1 MRYNYYKGYLRYSGL
16 YKYFKHFQILLI
28 NKYKIIF
35 KIKTMNNF
43 NFYNPVKIL
52 FGKGKIAELSKNLP
66 QNAKILMTYGGGSI
80 HKNGVYDQVKAAL
93 KGFNV
98 VEFGG
103 IEPNPHY
110 ETLMKAVEVVKA
122 EKIDFLLAVGGG
134 SVLDGTKFIAA
145 AALYEGELAWDIAAK
160 QISVSKALPL
170 GAVLTLAAT
179 GSEMNSGG
187 VVTREATQEKFAF
200 GSPELFPKFS
210 ILDPQIT
217 FSLPQRQVANGIV
230 DAYVHVIEQ
239 YLTYPMNT
247 PVQDRFAE
255 GILLTLIEEGI
266 KASTAETPDY
276 DNRANLMWAAT
287 MALNGII
294 TVGGK
299 SDWST
304 HMIGHELTAL
314 HGIDHAVTLA
324 IVLPGVMSLM
334 KDKRRE
340 KLLQYATRIWNITEG
355 SEDERIE
362 SAILQTEAFF
372 RQVGIKTRLSEHQVG
387 QDTIDRIIE
396 RFTQRKM
403 RAVGSQQDI
412 SIAEVGELLKTR
424 L

>member
-1 MRYNYYKGYLRYSGL
+1 
-16 YKYFKHFQILLI
+16 
-28 NKYKIIF
+28 
-35 KIKTMNNF
+35 MNNF

-52 FGKGKIAELSKNLP
+52 FGKGKIAELSRNIP
-66 QNAKILMTYGGGSI
+66 GNARILMTYGGGSI
-80 HKNGVYDQVKAAL
+80 MKNGVYDQVKSAL
-93 KGFNV
+93 KGFSV

-103 IEPNPHY
+103 IEPNPRY

-145 AALYEGELAWDIAAK
+145 ASLYEGESAWDIAAN
-160 QISVSKALPL
+160 QISVSKALPF
-170 GAVLTLAAT
+170 GTVLTLAAT

-187 VVTREATQEKFAF
+187 VVTREATQEKIAF
-200 GSPELFPKFS
+200 GSPVLFPKFS

-247 PVQDRFAE
+247 PVQDRFDE
-255 GILLTLIEEGI
+255 GILLTLIDEGI

-304 HMIGHELTAL
+304 HMIGHELTAF

-324 IVLPGVMSLM
+324 IVLPGVMRLM

-340 KLLQYATRIWNITEG
+340 KLLQYATRVWNITEG
-355 SEDERIE
+355 SEEQRIE
-362 SAILQTEAFF
+362 SAIQQTEAFF
-372 RQVGIKTRLSEHQVG
+372 RQVGISTRLGEHHVG
-387 QDTIDRIIE
+387 QDTIDRIVE

-412 SIAEVGELLKTR
+412 SIADVGELLKTR

>member
-1 MRYNYYKGYLRYSGL
+1 
-16 YKYFKHFQILLI
+16 
-28 NKYKIIF
+28 
-35 KIKTMNNF
+35 MNNF
-43 NFYNPVKIL
+43 NFHNPVKIL

-66 QNAKILMTYGGGSI
+66 KDARILMTYGGGSI
-80 HKNGVYDQVKAAL
+80 FKNGVYEQVTAAL
-93 KGFNV
+93 KGFTV

-110 ETLMKAVEVVKA
+110 ETLIKAVEVVKS

-145 AALYEGELAWDIAAK
+145 AALYEGELAWDIAARS
-160 QISVSKALPL
+160 IPVTKALPL

-200 GSPELFPKFS
+200 GSPVLFPKFS

-239 YLTYPMNT
+239 YLTYPVNSQ
-247 PVQDRFAE
+247 VQDRFAE

-266 KASTAETPDY
+266 KASASETPDY
-276 DNRANLMWAAT
+276 ENRANLMWAAT

-294 TVGGK
+294 GVGVK
-299 SDWST
+299 HDWAT

-324 IVLPGVMSLM
+324 IVLPGLMRLM

-340 KLLQYATRIWNITEG
+340 KLHQYASRVWNITEG
-355 SEDERIE
+355 NDEERIE
-362 SAILQTEAFF
+362 AAIRQTEAFF
-372 RQVGIKTRLSEHQVG
+372 RQVGIKTLLSEHQVG
-387 QDTIDRIIE
+387 QDTIDRIVE

-403 RAVGSQQDI
+403 RAVGAQQDV
-412 SIAEVGELLKTR
+412 SIADVGEILKMR

>member
-1 MRYNYYKGYLRYSGL
+1 
-16 YKYFKHFQILLI
+16 
-28 NKYKIIF
+28 
-35 KIKTMNNF
+35 MNNF
-43 NFYNPVKIL
+43 NFYNPVRII
-52 FGKGKIAELSKNLP
+52 FGKGKIAELSKNVP
-66 QNAKILMTYGGGSI
+66 ANARILMTYGGGSI
-80 HKNGVYDQVKAAL
+80 FKNGVYDQVKAAL
-93 KGFNV
+93 KDFDF

-103 IEPNPHY
+103 IEPNPRY
-110 ETLMKAVEVVKA
+110 ETLMKAVEVVKT

-145 AALYEGELAWDIAAK
+145 ATLYEGESAWDIAAK
-160 QISVSKALPL
+160 SISVKKALPF

-187 VVTREATQEKFAF
+187 VITREETVEKFAF
-200 GSPELFPKFS
+200 GSPVLFPKFS

-217 FSLPQRQVANGIV
+217 FSLPKRQVANGIV

-255 GILLTLIEEGI
+255 GILLTLIEEGL
-266 KASTAETPDY
+266 KATTDETPDY

-304 HMIGHELTAL
+304 HMIGHELTAF

-324 IVLPGVMSLM
+324 IVLPGVMRLM

-340 KLLQYATRIWNITEG
+340 KLLQYASRVWNINEG
-355 SEDERIE
+355 SEEQRIE
-362 SAILQTEAFF
+362 SAIQRTESFF
-372 RQVGIKTRLSEHQVG
+372 KQVGIDIRLNDHNVG
-387 QDTIDRIIE
+387 QDTIDRIVE
-396 RFTQRKM
+396 RFTQRRM
-403 RAVGSQQDI
+403 RAVGNQQDV
-412 SIAEVGELLKTR
+412 SIANVGELLKER

>member
-1 MRYNYYKGYLRYSGL
+1 
-16 YKYFKHFQILLI
+16 
-28 NKYKIIF
+28 
-35 KIKTMNNF
+35 MNNF

-52 FGKGKIAELSKNLP
+52 FGKGKIAELSKNVP
-66 QNAKILMTYGGGSI
+66 ENARILMTYGGGSI
-80 HKNGVYDQVKAAL
+80 HKNGVYDQVIAAL
-93 KGFNV
+93 KGFNI

-103 IEPNPHY
+103 IEPNPRF

-145 AALYEGELAWDIAAK
+145 AALYEGESAWDIAAK

-200 GSPELFPKFS
+200 GSPVLFPKFS
-210 ILDPQIT
+210 VLDPQIT

-239 YLTYPMNT
+239 YLTYPVNS
-247 PVQDRFAE
+247 PVQDRLAE
-255 GILLTLIEEGI
+255 GILLTLIEEGP

-276 DNRANLMWAAT
+276 ENRANLMWAAT
-287 MALNGII
+287 MALNGLLS
-294 TVGGK
+294 TGVK
-299 SDWST
+299 VDWST

-324 IVLPGVMSLM
+324 IVLPGVMRLM

-340 KLLQYATRIWNITEG
+340 KLLQYATRVWNINEG
-355 SEDERIE
+355 TDEQRIE
-362 SAILQTEAFF
+362 TAIQQTESFF
-372 RQVGIKTRLSEHQVG
+372 RQVGISTLLSEHQVG
-387 QDTIDRIIE
+387 QDTIDRIVE

-403 RAVGSQQDI
+403 RAVGAQQDVSI
-412 SIAEVGELLKTR
+412 SDVAELLKTR

>member
-1 MRYNYYKGYLRYSGL
+1 
-16 YKYFKHFQILLI
+16 
-28 NKYKIIF
+28 
-35 KIKTMNNF
+35 MNNF

-52 FGKGKIAELSKNLP
+52 FGKGKIAELGRNIP
-66 QNAKILMTYGGGSI
+66 QNARILMTYGGGSI
-80 HKNGVYDQVKAAL
+80 YKNGVYEQVKEAL
-93 KGFNV
+93 KNFTV

-103 IEPNPHY
+103 IEPNPRY

-145 AALYEGELAWDIAAK
+145 ASLYEGEFAWDIVAK
-160 QISVSKALPL
+160 QIVVSKALPI

-200 GSPELFPKFS
+200 SSPELFPRFS
-210 ILDPQIT
+210 VLDPQVT
-217 FSLPQRQVANGIV
+217 YSLPPRQVANGIV
-230 DAYVHVIEQ
+230 DAYVHVMEQ
-239 YLTYPMNT
+239 YLTYPVNS

-255 GILLTLIEEGI
+255 GILLTLIEEGL
-266 KASTAETPDY
+266 KAVKAETPDY
-276 DNRANLMWAAT
+276 ENRANLMWAAT

-294 TVGGK
+294 GVGVK

-304 HMIGHELTAL
+304 HMIGHELTAF
-314 HGIDHAVTLA
+314 HGLDHAVTLA
-324 IVLPGVMSLM
+324 IVLPGVLRLM

-340 KLLQYATRIWNITEG
+340 KLLQYAQRVWNINQGTDE
-355 SEDERIE
+355 ERIE
-362 SAILQTEAFF
+362 AAIQHTEAFF
-372 RQVGIKTRLSEHQVG
+372 RQVGIATRLGEHNLG
-387 QDTIDRIIE
+387 QDTIDRIVD

-403 RAVGSQQDI
+403 RAVGVQQDV
-412 SIAEVGELLKTR
+412 SVANVGELLGWR

>member
-1 MRYNYYKGYLRYSGL
+1 MKLYDFCIQHYEYLVYLRQPG
-16 YKYFKHFQILLI
+16 LLI
-28 NKYKIIF
+28 NKITKT
-35 KIKTMNNF
+35 KNTNNKTMNNF

-52 FGKGKIAELSKNLP
+52 FGKGKIAELGKNVP
-66 QNAKILMTYGGGSI
+66 ENARVLMTYGGGSI

-103 IEPNPHY
+103 IEPNPRY
-110 ETLMKAVEVVKA
+110 ETLMKAVELVKS

-145 AALYEGELAWDIAAK
+145 ASLYEGESAWDIAAK
-160 QISVSKALPL
+160 QVVVNKALPF

-200 GSPELFPKFS
+200 GSPVTFPKFS

-247 PVQDRFAE
+247 PVQDRFSE

-324 IVLPGVMSLM
+324 IVLPGVMRLM
-334 KDKRRE
+334 KDKRKE
-340 KLLQYATRIWNITEG
+340 KLLQYALRVWNITEG
-355 SEDERIE
+355 TDEQKIE
-362 SAILQTEAFF
+362 SAIQRTESFF
-372 RQVGIKTRLSEHQVG
+372 RQVGISTLLNEHQVG
-387 QDTIDRIIE
+387 QETIDRIVE

-403 RAVGSQQDI
+403 RAVGAQQDV
-412 SIAEVGELLKTR
+412 SIADVGELLKTR

>member
-1 MRYNYYKGYLRYSGL
+1 
-16 YKYFKHFQILLI
+16 
-28 NKYKIIF
+28 
-35 KIKTMNNF
+35 MNNF

-52 FGKGKIAELSKNLP
+52 FGKGKIAELSKNVP
-66 QNAKILMTYGGGSI
+66 QNARIFMTYGGGSI
-80 HKNGVYDQVKAAL
+80 FKNGVYEQVKAAL
-93 KGFNV
+93 KDFDV

-103 IEPNPHY
+103 IEPNPRY

-122 EKIDFLLAVGGG
+122 EQIDFLLAVGGG

-145 AALYEGELAWDIAAK
+145 AALYEGESAWDIAAK

-170 GAVLTLAAT
+170 AAVLTLAAT

-217 FSLPQRQVANGIV
+217 FSLPKRQVANGIV

-255 GILLTLIEEGI
+255 GILLTLIEEGP
-266 KASTAETPDY
+266 KAINSETPDY
-276 DNRANLMWAAT
+276 ENRASLMWAAT

-294 TVGGK
+294 AVGGK

-304 HMIGHELTAL
+304 HMIGHELTAF

-324 IVLPGVMSLM
+324 IVLPGVMMLM
-334 KDKRRE
+334 KDKRKE
-340 KLLQYATRIWNITEG
+340 KLLQYASRVWNINEG
-355 SEDERIE
+355 SDEHRIE
-362 SAILQTEAFF
+362 LAIQRTESFF
-372 RQVGIKTRLSEHQVG
+372 QQVGIATRLNDHNVG
-387 QDTIDRIIE
+387 QATVDKIVE
-396 RFTQRKM
+396 RFTMRKM
-403 RAVGSQQDI
+403 RAVGAQQDV
-412 SIAEVGELLKTR
+412 SIADVGELLQTR